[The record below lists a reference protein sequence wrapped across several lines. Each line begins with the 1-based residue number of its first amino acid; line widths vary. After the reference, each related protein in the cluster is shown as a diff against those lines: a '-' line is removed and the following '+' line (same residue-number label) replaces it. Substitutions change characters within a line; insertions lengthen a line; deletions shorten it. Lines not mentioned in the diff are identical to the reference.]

1 MFQGSDGT
9 RKLNFNH
16 SPGNFDGI
24 LIGQESFQGGKGA
37 SAGLV
42 GTGSG
47 LDLNLKSCSLGPE
60 KKQRRQEYSRVLYP
74 GRKAVPLQITPC
86 FTL

>member
-1 MFQGSDGT
+1 MFQRLDGT
-9 RKLNFNH
+9 RKLNFNQ
-16 SPGNFDGI
+16 SQGNSDGI
-24 LIGQESFQGGKGA
+24 LIGQESFQGGKGT

-60 KKQRRQEYSRVLYP
+60 KKHRDRSIPGFCILAKKRHHSR
-74 GRKAVPLQITPC
+74 
-86 FTL
+86 

>member
-9 RKLNFNH
+9 RKLNFNQ
-16 SPGNFDGI
+16 SLGNFDGI
-24 LIGQESFQGGKGA
+24 LICQENFQGGKGA

-42 GTGSG
+42 RTGSG

-60 KKQRRQEYSRVLYP
+60 KKHRGQEYSRFCILA
-74 GRKAVPLQITPC
+74 GKLSHSR
-86 FTL
+86 